1 MRTPVCAEP
10 LLKYDPLFV
19 CLLTRVARGHC
30 LAGSLTGVVAS
41 KSVTEASKG
50 ALRTIG
56 NRPQSVMAEGRLTAR
71 QTGRTGRK
79 LEHSDPVFPHGRD
92 IAQRIKGTPGITG

>member
-1 MRTPVCAEP
+1 MRTPVRVEP
-10 LLKYDPLFV
+10 LLKYDPSFV

-50 ALRTIG
+50 ALGPIG
-56 NRPQSVMAEGRLTAR
+56 NRPVSVMAEGRLTGR
-71 QTGRTGRK
+71 QTCRAGGK
-79 LEHSDPVFPHGRD
+79 PGHSDPAVPYGRAV
-92 IAQRIKGTPGITG
+92 AQRIKGTPGITG